1 MSHAADAL
9 RTLASRLSL
18 TARSAWMLG
27 VAATTVIATA
37 VVALAVGED
46 VTQHNGAATS
56 DPQHLRFFV
65 DHRPSWL
72 IAAARDVTNIG
83 AVPVLAVLAVV
94 AAAALWWRGQR
105 VIVAVA
111 PAIALGCTGVVVA
124 VTKLLVAR
132 ARPDLTVRLVADNES
147 SFPSGHSADSAAL
160 LVALAVV
167 VAAVVLRKPLA
178 RVLAVGAALF
188 LSGLIGASRLVLAAH
203 WPTDV
208 VAGWAVGLLLGVTF
222 STVAVLVAGTSP
234 PDGEQSARLRARVML
249 LLLSR
254 RAGTATRSFAT

>member
-1 MSHAADAL
+1 MV
-9 RTLASRLSL
+9 
-18 TARSAWMLG
+18 G
-27 VAATTVIATA
+27 VAWATVIGAA
-37 VVALAVGED
+37 VVAFGVGED
-46 VTQHNGAATS
+46 VTQHNGTATS

-72 IAAARDVTNIG
+72 IAAAQDVTKIG
-83 AVPVLAVLAVV
+83 AVPVLAIVAVV
-94 AAAALWWRGQR
+94 AAVALWWRGQR

-124 VTKLLVAR
+124 VTKLLVGR
-132 ARPDLTVRLVADNES
+132 ARPDLAVRLVGDSEA
-147 SFPSGHSADSAAL
+147 SFPSGHAADSAAL

-178 RVLAVGAALF
+178 RVLAVSAAL
-188 LSGLIGASRLVLAAH
+188 LVSGLIGASRVVLAAH

-208 VAGWAVGLLLGVTF
+208 VAGWAVGLLIGVTC
-222 STVAVLVAGTSP
+222 STVAVLVAQTAP
-234 PDGEQSARLRARVML
+234 PNIERPAQLRARITT

-254 RAGTATRSFAT
+254 RKGTATRSLAI